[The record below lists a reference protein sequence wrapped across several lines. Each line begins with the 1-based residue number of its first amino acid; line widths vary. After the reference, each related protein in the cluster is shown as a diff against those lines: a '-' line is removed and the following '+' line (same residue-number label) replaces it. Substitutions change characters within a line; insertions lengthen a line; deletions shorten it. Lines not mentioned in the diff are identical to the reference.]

1 MIARA
6 LGCGQS
12 NLSRWENGEKSLDIF
27 EVENLAALYD
37 LKLTDF
43 HSELKDWT
51 VEQVKGGK
59 FKPSLVDGV
68 PVSFGSVE
76 FQF

>member
-51 VEQVKGGK
+51 VEQVKGWK
-59 FKPSLVDGV
+59 FKAYLVDGV